1 MLLAIVLV
9 SYVLF
14 LRSQELPD
22 SLKYKKYLQNIYNS
36 HAYSIYSNPSEIL
49 AANRPKQ
56 PLNLALVDSEQ
67 KANNEFRF
75 SQEEFVEYAYHGD
88 VDGIQELT
96 NEMRIEEIG
105 STYSETPAH
114 FVLIEGAPGIGKS
127 TLCWQLCRLWSE
139 GKMRHKWDLMVLV
152 EIRDETTRKAR
163 TVYDLLYHPDDSVR
177 KSIAQ
182 EVEKRDGEGIVL
194 IFDGYDELS
203 DDQRNELSVFQKIL
217 TNRILHKVTVV
228 VTSRSTATQNL
239 PHQFKQNLEQHIVI
253 VGLNETDIQRY
264 ISLACGNN
272 TRLLENLRSYVSI
285 QPFVFSVMHNPLHC
299 AIVIELYMQYWQDR
313 RKDFAPNTLTEL
325 YMAFLLNLLRR
336 NLPPNQSGIKEL
348 GDLPTHVH
356 NSLMQLAELAATGLK
371 ERKYIY
377 DKVPNDTLSLMVSV
391 RQLYDILPKGSP
403 YMFLH
408 LTLQEYLAAVYWSHQ
423 SRYRQRI
430 DLFLLQ
436 LVFNPIMFNGND
448 PENAVPDRWSFLVFL
463 AGLTK
468 VEHLPIEVMIDDAH
482 GQLAFMYC
490 QLLFEA
496 QVSQTVSKLF
506 AHKKI
511 VIPFD
516 NLSTFLFS
524 IGYCI
529 ANSDYTTSWYLPS
542 HLHNLHMLVKGL
554 QFSLNELD
562 SHNRHGPSAVNL
574 SIHGLPTKFSDSIL
588 SMYPF
593 TNEIVIHGYNN
604 AKDNQVVYLL
614 QDLRYDF
621 QLAADFNLSK
631 YISSLLTESPEL
643 LISLVIELNYS
654 SVFDI
659 LRVDQALAK
668 AKVEL
673 TTTR

>member
-1 MLLAIVLV
+1 MHN
-9 SYVLF
+9 
-14 LRSQELPD
+14 
-22 SLKYKKYLQNIYNS
+22 SLKQYKKYLHNIYNS

-67 KANNEFRF
+67 KANNEFHF

-88 VDGIQELT
+88 VDGIQELA

-139 GKMRHKWDLMVLV
+139 GKLSHKWDLMVLV

-163 TVYDLLYHPDDSVR
+163 TVYDLLYHPDDSIR

-182 EVEKRDGEGIVL
+182 EVEKRDGEGLVFV
-194 IFDGYDELS
+194 FDGYDELS

-228 VTSRSTATQNL
+228 VTSRSTATKNL
-239 PHQFKQNLEQHIVI
+239 PHQFKQNLDQHIVI

-285 QPFVFSVMHNPLHC
+285 QPFVFSIMHNPLHC
-299 AIVIELYMQYWQDR
+299 AIVIELYIQYWQDR

-336 NLPPNQSGIKEL
+336 NLPPNQSSDIEEL
-348 GDLPTHVH
+348 SDLPTHVH
-356 NSLMQLAELAATGLK
+356 ESLMQLAELAARGLK

-391 RQLYDILPKGSP
+391 RQLYDIRPKRSA

-423 SRYRQRI
+423 SRYRLI
-430 DLFLLQ
+430 VDLFLLQ
-436 LVFNPIMFNGND
+436 LVFNPIAFYGDD
-448 PENAVPDRWSFLVFL
+448 PENAIPDQWSFFIFL

-468 VEHLPIEVMIDDAH
+468 VEYFPMEVMIDDAH
-482 GQLAFMYC
+482 EMVAFMDC

-496 QVSQTVSKLF
+496 QAPQTVSKLY
-506 AHKKI
+506 AHRRI
-511 VIPFD
+511 VIPYD
-516 NLSTFLFS
+516 SLSTFLFS

-529 ANSDYTTSWYLPS
+529 ANSDSTTSWYLPL
-542 HLHNLHMLVKGL
+542 HLYNLHMLVKGL
-554 QFSLNELD
+554 QFSLNDLD
-562 SHNRHGPSAVNL
+562 SQERHGPSAVNL
-574 SIHGLPTKFSDSIL
+574 SITGFPTMFSDSIL

-593 TNEIVIHGYNN
+593 TNEVVIRGYLN
-604 AKDNQVVYLL
+604 AKDNQMVCLL

-621 QLAADFNLSK
+621 ELAADFNLSK
-631 YISSLLTESPEL
+631 YISSLSGQ
-643 LISLVIELNYS
+643 SFVRIELNYS

-659 LRVDQALAK
+659 LRVDQALATT
-668 AKVEL
+668 KVEL
-673 TTTR
+673 TTTRYIDGRFSE